1 MLDFKEYSEL
11 ILDGVR
17 PSLIETA
24 ECAFRA
30 IFESTPAAPARSNLK
45 TIPWE
50 ELAGLYGVDTKDC
63 KVDGALNKK
72 KLSRKMQTIPAVRDM
87 FDFVHRAIHVA
98 KEEADLDAYPALDS
112 DPLFNTMVSN
122 IRTDLL
128 VNCLKTAASN
138 PSGTEWWKSEEFAV
152 KLGQEIAK
160 KYMPV
165 SPEQLYKGNKSSNE
179 PSYATSG
186 EFSDMDGK
194 VVSVASDPGNV
205 EGHPA
210 YVDGNGYVWYL
221 TESGDYRCSIPTNI
235 GNQRAVW
242 TVYVTDGEIIKITLD
257 NSRDWD
263 KLVSSLGMFLAYGPE
278 LHLDPAAGNFFHD
291 LQLPLK
297 LLVIESLPVGII
309 VDLAANRPS
318 LLKGFD
324 VAQSYTDM
332 LVDFRAFGF
341 ITRLVAEGILD
352 GDALRDIR
360 SRLDK
365 THEINARIA
374 IVADCISPAS
384 YGRLFRIYRDMCSS
398 IQTGMNPLAASL
410 SLISHFVGYFGSDDI
425 IGLVT
430 GESRDSRIR
439 KQAFSDVSHYMHRI
453 ENSEPYNFY
462 APSETIHRYNSP
474 GDAFFKKVFH
484 SGDFNPDTAFNIL
497 SKLSGLLSSDGMKN
511 RKQLYA
517 DIRKHVTPRVQRKL
531 LAEDANRADE
541 LLDVLERT
549 VPGFRYYTK
558 GSWDI
563 ERTGYMNKEISTRDL
578 LKLMLS
584 FLSGSVASPTLLLGR
599 KIAVELMRPATI
611 ARLNAD
617 HPDYESRRI
626 KELLRKIYTKV
637 KTTMALLRGFDSGY
651 AIDEPI
657 APVIENYFAPYVDQ
671 LQATLH
677 TLSRMGYAGPALSKL
692 LDWMLVYGSA
702 YHLEKPDDASRLFLD
717 EGGIFPSLHG
727 EWWIEGI
734 LAVAITNHHISDF
747 DLKAVSVSIAQE
759 TELFSKLCDCIADDT
774 HRYDTD
780 ATFTVLHSLINLDKH
795 WTEKTGTPLIP
806 DADFANA
813 MKSYP
818 GVVLHLLPGIDKERS
833 AQICERIMTPEFM
846 SGMVKTESGLK
857 TLLTLTSQADWFNFT
872 TQFIRAN
879 QMNIENTLRK
889 MADSNQ
895 ELVQKWTDY
904 LSKINVDVGTRKAV
918 RGTAASSVSETEI
931 VYHEA
936 NGLQWMEK
944 YLNDPSC
951 GVVNPASKV
960 RLYTLAEVK
969 EVLGHVADAGWR
981 LPTVAELDHLGDNP
995 DLIEEKQIGFSG
1007 TGHMVDGNYDSMA
1020 NSLCYAW
1027 CAGED
1032 GEPAGYSVMS
1042 NFIDTDDADIDPE
1055 TDAMAIKLVR

>member
-50 ELAGLYGVDTKDC
+50 ELAGLYGVDTEDC

-87 FDFVHRAIHVA
+87 FDFVHRAINVA

-112 DPLFNTMVSN
+112 DPRFNTMVSN

-138 PSGTEWWKSEEFAV
+138 PSGVEWWKSDEFAA

-160 KYMPV
+160 KYMPI

-186 EFSDMDGK
+186 EFSGMDGK
-194 VVSVASDPGNV
+194 VVSVASDPGNA

-210 YVDGNGYVWYL
+210 YVDGNGCVWYL

-235 GNQRAVW
+235 GHQRTVW
-242 TVYVTDGEIIKITLD
+242 TVYVTDGEINKITFD
-257 NSRDWD
+257 NSGDWD
-263 KLVSSLGMFLAYGPE
+263 ILVSSLGMFLAYGPE

-291 LQLPLK
+291 LHLPLRISI
-297 LLVIESLPVGII
+297 IEYLPLGII

-324 VAQSYTDM
+324 VAQSDSYMFD
-332 LVDFRAFGF
+332 DFRAFGF
-341 ITRLVAEGILD
+341 VTRLVAEGILD

-365 THEINARIA
+365 TQEINARIA

-384 YGRLFRIYRDMCSS
+384 YGRLFRIYRDMCNS
-398 IQTGMNPLAASL
+398 IQTGLNPLAASL
-410 SLISHFVGYFGSDDI
+410 SLISHFVIDFCSDDI
-425 IGLVT
+425 IGVVT

-439 KQAFSDVSHYMHRI
+439 KQVFSDVSHYMRRI
-453 ENSEPYNFY
+453 ENDEPYNFY
-462 APSETIHRYNSP
+462 SHSELIHRYNSP

-484 SGDFNPDTAFNIL
+484 SSNFNPDLAFNTV
-497 SKLSGLLSSDGMKN
+497 SKLSGLLGSEGMKN

-517 DIRKHVTPRVQRKL
+517 DIRKHITPRVQRKL
-531 LAEDANRADE
+531 LAEDENRADE

-558 GSWDI
+558 GSRDI
-563 ERTGYMNKEISTRDL
+563 EQRMDYMDRKISPRDL

-584 FLSGSVASPTLLLGR
+584 FLSSSSSPTALLGK

-626 KELLRKIYTKV
+626 KDLLRKIYTRV
-637 KTTMALLRGFDSGY
+637 NTTMGLLRGFDWGY
-651 AIDEPI
+651 DIDEPI
-657 APVIENYFAPYVDQ
+657 APFIENYFAPYVDQ

-677 TLSRMGYAGPALSKL
+677 TLSHMGYTGPALPKL
-692 LDWMLVYGSA
+692 LDWMLVNGSV
-702 YHLEKPDDASRLFLD
+702 YHLEKPDDASKLFLD

-727 EWWIEGI
+727 EWWNEGI
-734 LAVAITNHHISDF
+734 LAVAITNRHISNF
-747 DLKAVSVSIAQE
+747 DLKAVSVSIAKE
-759 TELFSKLCDCIADDT
+759 AELFSKLCAGIAYDT
-774 HRYDTD
+774 YDTD
-780 ATFTVLHSLINLDKH
+780 TTFTVLRGLVNLDKH
-795 WTEKTGTPLIP
+795 WAEKTGNPLIP

-818 GVVLHLLPGIDKERS
+818 DVVLNLLPSIDKERS
-833 AQICERIMTPEFM
+833 AQICEGIMTPEFM

-879 QMNIENTLRK
+879 QMNIENTLRR

-951 GVVNPASKV
+951 GVVNPSSKV

-995 DLIEEKQIGFSG
+995 DLIEEKQIGFTG
-1007 TGHMVDGNYDSMA
+1007 TGHMVNGNYDNMA